1 MNFTNQDENIEFLV
15 SLDYHL
21 EEFSDYQC
29 LEWGNLYEELGI
41 YGNNPLIINGDTDF
55 DSNGEYDHHI
65 WNMFA
70 GSTYSSYVIVDHSMV
85 VRYLFD
91 EPNLDNFQNIY
102 LPELVNN
109 MYGCTDIEAMNYS
122 DSYVYSSDSCIYSD
136 VNEDGVTDVNDII
149 SILNMILD
157 SNLQNF
163 GDLNSDSNIDILDIV
178 ELLIIIL
185 E

>member
-29 LEWGNLYEELGI
+29 LEWGNLYEELGV

-70 GSTYSSYVIVDHSMV
+70 GSTYSSYAIIDHRMV
-85 VRYLFD
+85 VRHLFD
-91 EPNLDNFQNIY
+91 EPNLNNFQNIY
-102 LPELVNN
+102 LPELVDK
-109 MYGCTDIEAMNYS
+109 MYGCTDFEAMNYS
-122 DSYVYSSDSCIYSD
+122 NSYVYSNDSCIYSD

-157 SNLQNF
+157 SNLQSF
-163 GDLNSDSNIDILDIV
+163 GDLNSDGNVDVLDIL

>member
-1 MNFTNQDENIEFLV
+1 
-15 SLDYHL
+15 
-21 EEFSDYQC
+21 
-29 LEWGNLYEELGI
+29 
-41 YGNNPLIINGDTDF
+41 
-55 DSNGEYDHHI
+55 
-65 WNMFA
+65 
-70 GSTYSSYVIVDHSMV
+70 
-85 VRYLFD
+85 
-91 EPNLDNFQNIY
+91 
-102 LPELVNN
+102 
-109 MYGCTDIEAMNYS
+109 MYGCTDFEAMNYS
-122 DSYVYSSDSCIYSD
+122 NSYVYSNDSCIYSD